1 MLRRACA
8 TMVVALAAPASA
20 LAQDGAALYSQQCAS
35 CHEGNAAARVPA
47 RGVISALPAD
57 RIVAALES
65 GTMRVQGE
73 TLTAAQ
79 KRAIATFLS
88 TARPVAASAS
98 PGPRC
103 EASMFDAS
111 ASQAPWSAWGVTL
124 ANDRFQRNPGI
135 TVDETSKLKLK
146 WAFGFEGEN
155 AAAAQPTIVGGRVFV
170 GSASGRVYSLGLRDG
185 CVHWTF
191 KADAGVRGA
200 VVVDGTNAYFG
211 DLRATAYSVDAATG
225 ELRWKKKVDEHRSA
239 RIAGSPVLYN
249 RRLYVPVSSGEEGI
263 GGQATY
269 ECCTFRGSVVALDPP
284 TGDQLWKTYMI
295 GETPKPQAKNAR
307 GTQMWGPS
315 GAGVWSAPTI
325 DPLTRSLYVG
335 TGDSYSQPAAPTS
348 DAIVALD
355 LESGAI
361 KWVQQTT
368 AGDAF
373 NMACMSADLTNCPE
387 KAGPDHDF
395 GQSPILVTL
404 RDGKRVLVAGQ
415 KSAVVYGFDPDN
427 GGKRLWSTT
436 IGRGGELGGIEWGS
450 ASDGDNVYVPLSD
463 FTFKD
468 RKALGRGGIDATVGG
483 GLFAIRVSD
492 GMRVWVARPN
502 ACADK
507 ASCSPALSAPSAVVP
522 GAVLSGSID
531 GHFRAFSTKDGKVLW
546 DVDTARDFETVNG
559 VNARGGSIDVGGAA
573 IAGGVV
579 LTTSGYPTWGGMR
592 GNVLLAFSVEG
603 R

>member
-1 MLRRACA
+1 MNAKVLCA
-8 TMVVALAAPASA
+8 LCVVWAAASA
-20 LAQDGAALYSQQCAS
+20 SAQDGAALYAQQCAS
-35 CHEGNAAARVPA
+35 CHEGGAVSRAPGRD
-47 RGVISALPAD
+47 VIAALPAD
-57 RIVAALES
+57 RIVASLET

-79 KRAIATFLS
+79 KRAVATFLS
-88 TARPVAASAS
+88 TARSTATTAPTAR
-98 PGPRC
+98 PRC
-103 EASMFDAS
+103 EASAFDAG
-111 ASQAPWSAWGVTL
+111 ASPAPWNGWGVTL
-124 ANDRFQRNPGI
+124 ANDRFQRRPGI
-135 TVDETSKLKLK
+135 TAEQIPALKLK

-155 AAAAQPTIVGGRVFV
+155 AAAAQPTVVGGRVFV

-185 CVHWTF
+185 CLHWTF

-200 VVVDGTNAYFG
+200 VIVEGTTAYFG
-211 DLRATAYSVDAATG
+211 DLRATVYGVDIASG
-225 ELRWKKKVDEHRSA
+225 ELRWKKKIEDHRSA
-239 RIAGSPVLYN
+239 RITGSLVLYN

-263 GGQATY
+263 GGQPTY
-269 ECCTFRGSVVALDPP
+269 ECCTFRGSVVALDPA
-284 TGDQLWKTYMI
+284 TGDQVWKAYMI
-295 GETPKPQAKNAR
+295 GEQPKPQAKNAR

-325 DPLTRSLYVG
+325 DPVTRSLYVG

-355 LESGAI
+355 LDTGAI

-395 GQSPILVTL
+395 GQSPILVPL
-404 RDGKRVLVAGQ
+404 GGGSRVLVAGQ

-427 GGKRLWSTT
+427 GGKKLWSTT

-450 ASDGDNVYVPLSD
+450 AADGEHVYVPLSD
-463 FTFKD
+463 FTFRDPKM
-468 RKALGRGGIDATVGG
+468 LGRGGIDARVGG
-483 GLFAIRVSD
+483 GLFAIRVTD
-492 GMRVWVARPN
+492 GKQVWVARPN
-502 ACADK
+502 ACGEK
-507 ASCSPALSAPSAVVP
+507 SSCSPALSAPSAVIP
-522 GAVLSGSID
+522 GAVLSGSVD

-546 DVDTARDFETVNG
+546 DFDTAREFDTANG
-559 VNARGGSIDVGGAA
+559 VNARGGSIDVGGPA
-573 IAGGVV
+573 IAEGVV
-579 LTTSGYPTWGGMR
+579 LTTSGYGTWGGMR